1 MQYLG
6 KVIGVAVALLMGGG
20 FWGVVLGFLVG
31 HMFDRARSRRLNLFA
46 NQQERQSLFFS
57 TTFEV
62 MGHPTK
68 SKGRVTEADIHVAN
82 VLMDRMNLHGAS
94 RTAAQQAFRDGK
106 ADNYPL
112 REKMRQLR
120 SVCFGRFDLIRMFLE
135 IQLQAAFADGELHP
149 NEREVLFVIADELGI
164 SRAQFDQFLRMMQGG
179 AQFGGGSQQ
188 RSYGQHGG
196 NAGWQQAQRG
206 PTLEDACNVL
216 GVKPTD
222 DAATVKRAYRKLM
235 NEHHPDK
242 LVAKGLPPE
251 MMEMAKQKARE
262 IQKARADQRAAR
274 LLTFPA
280 PPVRRGVLTFD
291 LSAAIQPP
299 RMANF
304 SVQHLHFQKTGLNAV
319 LQIATGGGFAE
330 PGGADHFI
338 NGKQCA
344 SRSLNSPCTSASVF
358 FNPLLP
364 LSTR

>member
-62 MGHPTK
+62 MGHLTK

-120 SVCFGRFDLIRMFLE
+120 SVCFGRFDLIRMF
-135 IQLQAAFADGELHP
+135 
-149 NEREVLFVIADELGI
+149 
-164 SRAQFDQFLRMMQGG
+164 
-179 AQFGGGSQQ
+179 GGGSQQ
-188 RSYGQHGG
+188 QSYGQHGG

-251 MMEMAKQKARE
+251 MMEMAKQKAQE
-262 IQKARADQRAAR
+262 IQKAWELIKEQR
-274 LLTFPA
+274 
-280 PPVRRGVLTFD
+280 
-291 LSAAIQPP
+291 
-299 RMANF
+299 
-304 SVQHLHFQKTGLNAV
+304 
-319 LQIATGGGFAE
+319 GF
-330 PGGADHFI
+330 
-338 NGKQCA
+338 
-344 SRSLNSPCTSASVF
+344 
-358 FNPLLP
+358 
-364 LSTR
+364 